1 MYERIAVIY
10 RGHLRT
16 WNYVKEV
23 NFQFFESISKNVDY
37 YFVTWDIDNDFST
50 IENDF
55 KGRNL
60 IKFLLVERDE
70 KYYQSDFGPVYHL
83 SKILPYK
90 KEREQTVKYDA
101 VIDTRPDVIFKKISD
116 FPALEDMTLYV
127 EWVNDNIPNA
137 INGISDMCN
146 LMSSKV
152 FDIISQRY
160 KQANNRDP
168 LCHKNFKDYCEEKS
182 IKIEK
187 YLNFFY
193 IYFLRPQILD
203 VIKNPFDILDLEL
216 IEVFKYVIE
225 WNNLSAEE
233 RIDVL
238 QRHNICLEDYR
249 GWVHKNQ

>member
-1 MYERIAVIY
+1 MYDRIAVIY

-37 YFVTWDIDNDFST
+37 YFVTWDIGKDFSA

-55 KGRNL
+55 KDRNL
-60 IKFLLVERDE
+60 IKFLLVKRDD

-101 VIDTRPDVIFKKISD
+101 VIDTRPDVILKKISD
-116 FPALEDMTLYV
+116 FPVLEDMTLYV
-127 EWVNDNIPNA
+127 EWMNDNIPNT
-137 INGISDMCN
+137 INGIGDLCN
-146 LMSSKV
+146 IMSSEV

-160 KQANNRDP
+160 KQAENRLP
-168 LCHKNFKDYCEEKS
+168 QVHVNFKDYCIEHN

-187 YLNFFY
+187 FITFCGL
-193 IYFLRPQILD
+193 YFIRPQILD
-203 VIKNPFDILDLEL
+203 IIKNPFDLLSLD
-216 IEVFKYVIE
+216 IRTVFKYVIE
-225 WNNLSAEE
+225 WNTLSEDK
-233 RIDVL
+233 RFDVL
-238 QRHNICLEDYR
+238 NRHNICLEDYR
-249 GWVHKNQ
+249 GWVNKN